1 MEGLEAGD
9 KPFGSGHVDADGIM
23 LCEGRNR
30 ASGGDS
36 TAHPE
41 LAIAHLTLA
50 NLQPVAA
57 QRINVD
63 RRDADDP
70 TAVGALDAPVVM
82 VAYSDYQC
90 G

>member
-1 MEGLEAGD
+1 LRGPELRCGQEFA
-9 KPFGSGHVDADGIM
+9 
-23 LCEGRNR
+23 
-30 ASGGDS
+30 
-36 TAHPE
+36 AHPE

-63 RRDADDP
+63 RRDADDL

-82 VAYSDYQC
+82 VAYSGYQC